1 MFPEL
6 FSQIKVREV
15 AGYPRN
21 LRRSLAATHPPAT
34 NSSDA
39 AVIAVLPLGMYNSA
53 FYEHAFL
60 VGQMGAGLIEGHDLR
75 VVDGLIVMRTTQGY
89 KAIDVQIY
97 EANSLQ
103 CGRDIRM
110 GADDEYYS
118 MISNI
123 WGEPPSIR
131 CQPILLTIKTV
142 RLSGE

>member
-1 MFPEL
+1 MLQMFPEL

-103 CGRDIRM
+103 CGPRHSYGRGRRILQHDLEYLGRTTFYSLPTYTF
-110 GADDEYYS
+110 DD
-118 MISNI
+118 
-123 WGEPPSIR
+123 
-131 CQPILLTIKTV
+131 
-142 RLSGE
+142 